1 MKAQFLVMVAIPAND
16 AGIELERIIEVEVGD
31 GEYGHSL
38 QLSSAIVKTT
48 NELLG
53 GAGVTMGWKR
63 VNELAEQLVGT
74 MQEGIKCLEKIMN
87 KFRCAGVEETAEA
100 LAAVGRMKVQIA
112 RCELHLKE
120 LKYKV
125 SDPNWDSPC
134 HSFFSKD

>member
-63 VNELAEQLVGT
+63 VNELAEQ
-74 MQEGIKCLEKIMN
+74 KEK
-87 KFRCAGVEETAEA
+87 GE
-100 LAAVGRMKVQIA
+100 
-112 RCELHLKE
+112 
-120 LKYKV
+120 
-125 SDPNWDSPC
+125 
-134 HSFFSKD
+134 